1 MTLLRALTISGALL
15 AALGATTAYGNTT
28 AASLT
33 VDEAR
38 SIARDAYIY
47 GFPLVDNYRV
57 QYSYFVDHNSP
68 EFKAPWNRLNNT
80 ARLYTPEDKA
90 IQTPNSDTP
99 YSQLGAD
106 LRSEP
111 LVLTLPKVEDSRYF
125 SAQFVDQY
133 TFNFAYL
140 GSRSTGNGGG
150 NFLLAGPD
158 WKGATP
164 PGIQRVIRSETQFA
178 FVFYRTQLFN
188 PNDIDNVK
196 NVQAGYKVQP
206 LSAFLGKPAPATP
219 PVDFIKPLSQ
229 EQERSSLAFF
239 NVLNFVLNFCPTHPS
254 EQALMQR
261 FAKLGIG
268 PGQTFNLDTL
278 SPELRQAVADGM
290 ADAWSKDFAEF
301 EKLRNAR
308 KVTSR
313 DVFGTREHLQNN
325 YLYRMAGAVSGIYGN
340 SQDETLYPSYY
351 IDATGQALDA
361 SKHRYELRFAP
372 GQLPPVNSFWSL
384 TPYNLPARMLIANP
398 LNRYLINSSMLADL
412 KRDADGGLTFYVQPQ
427 SPGKDKEANWLP
439 TPDGPF
445 IIALRMYWPKP
456 EALSGQWKR
465 PELQR
470 MN

>member
-1 MTLLRALTISGALL
+1 MTLLRALTMAGALL
-15 AALGATTAYGNTT
+15 TTLGATMSYGATVD
-28 AASLT
+28 ALT

-38 SIARDAYIY
+38 AIARQAYIY
-47 GFPLVDNYRV
+47 GFALVDNYRV
-57 QYSYFVDHNSP
+57 QYSYFVDRDSP
-68 EFKAPWNRLNNT
+68 EFKAPWNQLNNT
-80 ARLYTPEDKA
+80 ARVYTPDDKA

-111 LVLTLPKVEDSRYF
+111 LVLTLPKVEDGRYF

-140 GSRSTGNGGG
+140 GSRTSGNSGG

-158 WKGATP
+158 WKGEIP
-164 PGIQRVIRSETQFA
+164 PGIERVIRSETRFA

-188 PNDIDNVK
+188 PADIDNVK
-196 NVQAGYKVQP
+196 TVQAGYKVQP
-206 LSAFLGKPAPATP
+206 LSTFLGKPAPATTA
-219 PVDFIKPLSQ
+219 VDFIKPLTQ
-229 EQERSSLAFF
+229 EQERSSLEFF
-239 NVLNFVLNFCPTHPS
+239 NVLNFVLNFCPTHPD
-254 EQALMQR
+254 EEALMQR

-268 PGQTFNLDTL
+268 PGQSFNADTL
-278 SPELRQAVADGM
+278 SPQLRQAIADGM
-290 ADAWSKDFAEF
+290 ADAWSKDFAEL

-340 SQDETLYPSYY
+340 SQDEALYPSYY
-351 IDATGQALDA
+351 VDATGKPLDA
-361 SKHRYELRFAP
+361 AQHRYVLRFAP
-372 GQLPPVNSFWSL
+372 GQLPPVNAFWSL

-398 LNRYLINSSMLADL
+398 LNRYLINSSMLPQL
-412 KRDADGGLTFYVQPQ
+412 KRDDDGGLTFYIQPQ

-439 TPDGPF
+439 TPNGPF
-445 IIALRMYWPKP
+445 IIAMRMYWPKA
-456 EALSGQWKR
+456 EALSGHWQR
-465 PELQR
+465 PELQQV
-470 MN
+470 N

>member
-1 MTLLRALTISGALL
+1 MSRLRALTIAGVLL
-15 AALGATTAYGNTT
+15 TTLGASTSYGQ
-28 AASLT
+28 SLS

-38 SIARDAYIY
+38 AIAKEAYIY

-57 QYSYFVDHNSP
+57 QYSYFVDEGNP
-68 EFKAPWNRLNNT
+68 EFKAPWNQLNNT
-80 ARLYTPEDKA
+80 ARVYTPDDKA

-111 LVLTLPKVEDSRYF
+111 LVLTLPKVEDGRYF

-140 GSRSTGNGGG
+140 GSRTSGNGGG
-150 NFLLAGPD
+150 NYLLAGPD
-158 WKGATP
+158 WKGETP
-164 PGIQRVIRSETQFA
+164 PGIKGVIRSQTQFA

-188 PNDIDNVK
+188 PADIDNVK
-196 NVQAGYKVQP
+196 KVQAGYKVQP
-206 LSAFLGKPAPATP
+206 LSAFLGKPAPATTA
-219 PVDFIKPLSQ
+219 VDFIKPLSPDQ
-229 EQERSSLAFF
+229 ELSSLEFF
-239 NVLNFVLNFCPTHPS
+239 NVLNFVLKFCPTHPD

-261 FAKLGIG
+261 LAKLGIG
-268 PGQTFNLDTL
+268 PGQSFNVDSL
-278 SPELRQAVADGM
+278 SPELRQAIADGM

-313 DVFGTREHLQNN
+313 DVFGTREHLHNN

-340 SQDETLYPSYY
+340 SEDEALYPSYY
-351 IDATGQALDA
+351 VDGAGKPLDA
-361 SKHRYELRFAP
+361 AQHRYVLRFAP
-372 GQLPPVNSFWSL
+372 GQLPPVNAFWSL

-398 LNRYLINSSMLADL
+398 LNRYLINSAMLPDL
-412 KRDADGGLTFYVQPQ
+412 KRDPDGGLTFYVQPQ

-439 TPDGPF
+439 TPNGPF
-445 IIALRMYWPKP
+445 IIAMRMYWPKP
-456 EALSGQWKR
+456 EALSGQWQR
-465 PELQR
+465 PELQQV
-470 MN
+470 N

>member
-1 MTLLRALTISGALL
+1 MSKLRALTVASTFFV
-15 AALGATTAYGNTT
+15 ALGATISSSAF
-28 AASLT
+28 ADALT

-57 QYSYFVDHNSP
+57 QHSYFVDRNNP

-80 ARLYTPEDKA
+80 ARVYTPDDKA

-111 LVLTLPKVEDSRYF
+111 LVLTLPRIEGNRYF

-133 TFNFAYL
+133 THNFAYL

-150 NFLLAGPD
+150 KFLLAGPD
-158 WKGATP
+158 WKGQTP
-164 PGIQRVIRSETQFA
+164 PGIQRVIRSQTRFA

-188 PNDIDNVK
+188 PADIDNVK
-196 NVQAGYKVQP
+196 KIQAGYKVQP
-206 LSAFLGKPAPATP
+206 LSAFLGKPAPVAP
-219 PVDFIKPLSQ
+219 KVDFIAPLTPQ
-229 EQERSSLAFF
+229 QERSSLDFF
-239 NVLNFVLNFCPTHPS
+239 NVLNFVLTFCPTDPS

-268 PGQTFNLDTL
+268 PGQTFNADAL
-278 SPELRQAVADGM
+278 SPEFRQAVADGM
-290 ADAWSKDFAEF
+290 SDAWSKDFAAF
-301 EKLRNAR
+301 EQLRNAG
-308 KVTSR
+308 KVTSK
-313 DVFGTREHLQNN
+313 DVFGNREHLRNN

-340 SQDETLYPSYY
+340 SQDEALYPSYY
-351 IDATGQALDA
+351 VDASGQALNA
-361 SKHRYELRFAP
+361 AQNCYVLRFAP
-372 GQLPPVNSFWSL
+372 DQLPPVNSFWSL
-384 TPYNLPARMLIANP
+384 TPYDLPARMLVSNS
-398 LNRYLINSSMLADL
+398 LQRYLINSSMLSDL
-412 KRDADGGLTFYVQPQ
+412 KRDADGGLTFYVQSQ

-439 TPDGPF
+439 TPEGPF
-445 IIALRMYWPKP
+445 IIAMRMYWPKP
-456 EALSGQWKR
+456 EALNGQWKR

-470 MN
+470 VN

>member
-1 MTLLRALTISGALL
+1 MSPSRAWIAAGALL
-15 AALGATTAYGNTT
+15 TCLGATTAYGSAPATT
-28 AASLT
+28 LS

-38 SIARDAYIY
+38 AIAKEAYIY
-47 GFPLVDNYRV
+47 GYPLVDHYRV
-57 QYSYFVDHNSP
+57 QHSYFVDRNSR
-68 EFKAPWNRLNNT
+68 EFKAPWNQLNNT
-80 ARLYTPEDKA
+80 ARVYTPDDQA
-90 IQTPNSDTP
+90 IQTPNADTP

-111 LVLTLPKVEDSRYF
+111 LVLTLPKVEDGRYF
-125 SAQFVDQY
+125 SVQFVDQY

-188 PNDIDNVK
+188 PADIDNVK
-196 NVQAGYKVQP
+196 RVQAGYRVQP
-206 LSAFLGKPAPATP
+206 LSAFLGKPAPAAP
-219 PVDFIKPLSQ
+219 AVDFITPLTTA
-229 EQERSSLAFF
+229 QERSSLEFF
-239 NVLNFVLNFCPTHPS
+239 KVLNFVLSFCPTHPS

-268 PGQTFNLDTL
+268 PGQTFNADALP
-278 SPELRQAVADGM
+278 PELRQAVADGM
-290 ADAWSKDFAEF
+290 AQAWSNDFAGF

-308 KVTSR
+308 KVSSG
-313 DVFGTREHLQNN
+313 DVFGTREHLNNN
-325 YLYRMAGAVSGIYGN
+325 YLYRMGGTVGGIYGN
-340 SQDETLYPSYY
+340 SQDEALYPSYY
-351 IDATGQALDA
+351 VDSAGQPLDA
-361 SKHRYELRFAP
+361 GKHRYVLRFAP
-372 GQLPPVNSFWSL
+372 GELPPVNSFWSL

-398 LNRYLINSSMLADL
+398 LERYLINSSMLPDL
-412 KRDADGGLTFYVQPQ
+412 KRDADGGLTLYVQPQ

-445 IIALRMYWPKP
+445 IIAMRLYWPKP

-470 MN
+470 IN